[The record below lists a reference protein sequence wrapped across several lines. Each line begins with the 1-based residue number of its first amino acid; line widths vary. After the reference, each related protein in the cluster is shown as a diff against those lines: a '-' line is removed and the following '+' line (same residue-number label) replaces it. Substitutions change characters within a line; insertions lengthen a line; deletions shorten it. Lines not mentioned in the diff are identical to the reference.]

1 MLEEPADSDG
11 ARGAVTRADPRKV
24 AIDSV
29 AGLSGAWMLA
39 LVATMSLILGAL
51 AGPVGQASG
60 PAPAG
65 TTPISVTASLGD
77 AVPGSVILPPAR
89 GHAMQAVTWLWW
101 IPTEQL
107 LAAALLASM
116 LLAVAGFTGPPV
128 RSHQAPPPGRG
139 PPQVAFPR

>member
-1 MLEEPADSDG
+1 
-11 ARGAVTRADPRKV
+11 VTRADPRKV
-24 AIDSV
+24 AIDTV

-39 LVATMSLILGAL
+39 LVATMSLLLGAL

-60 PAPAG
+60 RARPG
-65 TTPISVTASLGD
+65 TTPVSVTASVGD
-77 AVPGSVILPPAR
+77 AVPGSVVLPPAP
-89 GHAMQAVTWLWW
+89 GHAMQAATWLWW

-116 LLAVAGFTGPPV
+116 LLAVGGFTGP
-128 RSHQAPPPGRG
+128 RAWSQQAPPPGRG